1 MKALFLPSLFIL
13 AFLGACSESEHL
25 SNDPEV
31 VLWYDAP
38 ATNWNEALPVGN
50 GRLGAMVFG
59 GTSRERIQLNEE
71 SVWCRMGGYEDSNG
85 REALPRVR
93 ELLFEGRY
101 KEAQDLAA
109 SELLQE
115 RLPTGTNAYQTLG
128 DITILYDDTS
138 AVSDYRRE
146 LRLDSALV
154 NVRYTRSGTDFHRQV
169 FSSAANNVVV
179 ISESASQGGRINC
192 SVELSRP
199 GDGEVIIMGKNLI
212 TMKQQVDNG
221 QGVLIESRLKV
232 IATDGHI
239 HTEGKKLLIHGAK
252 KFEIRLFAGTNY
264 GGGDPCAD
272 CDRCMSHSVKC
283 NYNRVL
289 TDHIEEYQKYFN
301 RVSLELGSSAHE
313 DLPTDQR
320 LALVAK
326 GDPDPGLAALY
337 FNFGRYLL
345 IGSSRPG
352 NLPANLQGIWNE
364 HLAPP
369 WNSDYHININIQM
382 NYWPAEV
389 TNLSECHLPYLEFI
403 GQLRE
408 NGRKTAAETY
418 NCRGFV
424 AHHTTDV
431 WHQTQLFGSPN
442 WGMWPMGAAWSS
454 THIWEHFLFTGD
466 TVYLAQYGYEVMRE
480 AALFMSDFL
489 VEHPVTGQLVS
500 GPSISPENRFIAPAG
515 DTAAINMGP
524 AMDLQI
530 IWHLF
535 TSVIEAAKVLDRD
548 GDFSA
553 LLQSQLDR
561 LAPVKIGKDGRILE
575 WSEEGL
581 VELEPGHRH
590 ISHLYGLYPSPQYN
604 WNDTPEYMEAA
615 RKVLEYRLQHGGGHT
630 GWSRAWIINFYARL
644 KDADQAY
651 FHVRKL
657 FEKSTHPNLF
667 DNHPPFQI
675 DGNFGGTAGIAE
687 MLIQSH
693 AGYVELLPALPGA
706 WNTGKVSG
714 LMARGGFQVDME
726 WKEGVLTGLNVKS
739 KLGNPLE
746 LRYGEKQF
754 SFQTSAGQSLTQEEL
769 LPLL

>member
-345 IGSSRPG
+345 IGSS
-352 NLPANLQGIWNE
+352 
-364 HLAPP
+364 
-369 WNSDYHININIQM
+369 
-382 NYWPAEV
+382 
-389 TNLSECHLPYLEFI
+389 
-403 GQLRE
+403 
-408 NGRKTAAETY
+408 
-418 NCRGFV
+418 
-424 AHHTTDV
+424 
-431 WHQTQLFGSPN
+431 
-442 WGMWPMGAAWSS
+442 
-454 THIWEHFLFTGD
+454 
-466 TVYLAQYGYEVMRE
+466 
-480 AALFMSDFL
+480 
-489 VEHPVTGQLVS
+489 
-500 GPSISPENRFIAPAG
+500 
-515 DTAAINMGP
+515 
-524 AMDLQI
+524 
-530 IWHLF
+530 
-535 TSVIEAAKVLDRD
+535 
-548 GDFSA
+548 
-553 LLQSQLDR
+553 
-561 LAPVKIGKDGRILE
+561 
-575 WSEEGL
+575 
-581 VELEPGHRH
+581 
-590 ISHLYGLYPSPQYN
+590 
-604 WNDTPEYMEAA
+604 
-615 RKVLEYRLQHGGGHT
+615 
-630 GWSRAWIINFYARL
+630 
-644 KDADQAY
+644 
-651 FHVRKL
+651 
-657 FEKSTHPNLF
+657 
-667 DNHPPFQI
+667 
-675 DGNFGGTAGIAE
+675 
-687 MLIQSH
+687 
-693 AGYVELLPALPGA
+693 
-706 WNTGKVSG
+706 
-714 LMARGGFQVDME
+714 
-726 WKEGVLTGLNVKS
+726 
-739 KLGNPLE
+739 
-746 LRYGEKQF
+746 
-754 SFQTSAGQSLTQEEL
+754 
-769 LPLL
+769 